1 MKKLLALP
9 FLLVFSLGITPSQAA
24 VVSEEAIPKIFDAL
38 AHSPS
43 MANPSIVVLD
53 RFTGKTVYEYD
64 SKSLRKPASVMKI
77 LSASAAL
84 EYLDSNKR
92 FTTSVLL
99 GRKTGSIIISGELD
113 PWLAVNRKDAVTD
126 HRTWIGYITS
136 KAIEA
141 VKNQTGKPV
150 RKISIAYEGI
160 YSADIAEIRKSFRS
174 KGVITGA
181 KAVRAEE
188 IAQLVESEVVSS
200 TSPTVA
206 TMVEFALTWSDNL
219 LAERLARL
227 ASQSAGNPI
236 NDIGVSA
243 TFHTLMDSLGVEHKD
258 LHAHDGSGLS
268 KLNRVSAAM
277 VADVLFK
284 IRDNQ
289 KFNSLLIGL
298 PVAGVTGTLKDR
310 FLKSAPDAIGLV
322 HAKTGTLNGT
332 VSLAGYVESDTHEY
346 IFVVIADRIP
356 KTSLGTARARGT
368 LDSSLGKIA
377 APFTS
382 TISEL
387 PVEDSSTASTS

>member
-1 MKKLLALP
+1 MKKFLALP

-43 MANPSIVVLD
+43 MANPSIIVLD

-181 KAVRAEE
+181 KAIRAEE
-188 IAQLVESEVVSS
+188 IAQLVESKVVSS

-227 ASQSAGNPI
+227 ASLSAGNTI
-236 NDIGVSA
+236 DDAGVSV
-243 TFHTLMDSLGVEHKD
+243 TFHSVLDKFGINNID
-258 LHAHDGSGLS
+258 LRAHDGSGLS
-268 KLNRVSAAM
+268 KLDRVNAVM
-277 VADVLFK
+277 VADFLLKIRSDEKFSSLFK
-284 IRDNQ
+284 
-289 KFNSLLIGL
+289 GL
-298 PVAGVTGTLKDR
+298 PIAGMTGTLKDR

-332 VSLAGYVESDTHEY
+332 VSLAGYVESGAHEY
-346 IFVVIADRIP
+346 IFVIIADRIP
-356 KTSLGTARARGT
+356 KTSIGTARARGT

-387 PVEDSSTASTS
+387 PVEDSSTASAS

>member
-1 MKKLLALP
+1 MKKFLALP

-43 MANPSIVVLD
+43 MANPSIIVLD

-181 KAVRAEE
+181 KAIRAEE
-188 IAQLVESEVVSS
+188 IAQLVESKVVSS

-227 ASQSAGNPI
+227 ASLSAGNTI
-236 NDIGVSA
+236 DDAGVSV
-243 TFHTLMDSLGVEHKD
+243 TFHSVLDKFGINNID
-258 LHAHDGSGLS
+258 LRAHDGSGLS
-268 KLNRVSAAM
+268 KLDRVNAVM
-277 VADVLFK
+277 VADFLLKIRSDEKFSSLFK
-284 IRDNQ
+284 
-289 KFNSLLIGL
+289 GL
-298 PVAGVTGTLKDR
+298 PIAGMTGTLKDR

-332 VSLAGYVESDTHEY
+332 VSLAGYVESGAHEY
-346 IFVVIADRIP
+346 IFVIIADRIP
-356 KTSLGTARARGT
+356 KTSIGTARARGT

-387 PVEDSSTASTS
+387 PVEDSSTASAR